1 MTAQRAISLPCE
13 DDTLALGAQLA
24 GAVPATSNHALCVT
38 LSGELGAGKTTLV
51 RGFLRA
57 LGVEGSVRSPSYAL
71 LETYELAARRVLHL
85 DLYRLRDPEEVTVL
99 GLRDYDQPDAIW
111 LVEWPERAADR
122 LPLADLALRFEV
134 GDEGHSVRIEAGTP
148 VGVRWLSG
156 SF

>member
-85 DLYRLRDPEEVTVL
+85 DLYRLRDPE
-99 GLRDYDQPDAIW
+99 
-111 LVEWPERAADR
+111 
-122 LPLADLALRFEV
+122 
-134 GDEGHSVRIEAGTP
+134 
-148 VGVRWLSG
+148 
-156 SF
+156 